1 MFYTLRA
8 KDPDVN
14 DTTALKF
21 TAAEPMTAV
30 DKNGKQITENESF
43 KVRWDCDRFKN
54 INYITDFR
62 ADV

>member
-1 MFYTLRA
+1 M
-8 KDPDVN
+8 N